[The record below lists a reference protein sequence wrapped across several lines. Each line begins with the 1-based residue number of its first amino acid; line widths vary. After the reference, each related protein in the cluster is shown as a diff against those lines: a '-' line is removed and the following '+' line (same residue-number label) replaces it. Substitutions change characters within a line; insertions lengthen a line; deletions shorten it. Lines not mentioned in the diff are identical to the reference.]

1 MNSKTQEKSIVTGVV
16 IEALPNAIFRVK
28 IDSNFK
34 KLFPDKDEIL
44 GYLSGKMRI
53 YHIKVLVGDKVKI
66 EINPYDKTKGRI
78 VQRL

>member
-53 YHIKVLVGDKVKI
+53 YHIKVLVGDKVQV
-66 EINPYDKTKGRI
+66 ELNLYDKIKGRI
-78 VQRL
+78 VKRL